1 MLEKL
6 LLAATVTLA
15 IHFLLPAK
23 SLETTQIGWENFS
36 QIRNTTTKVADLV
49 DRKPSLKAENFT
61 VFQP

>member
-15 IHFLLPAK
+15 IHFILPAK
-23 SLETTQIGWENFS
+23 SLETTKMGWENFS
-36 QIRNTTTKVADLV
+36 ERRNTTTKVANLV
-49 DRKPSLKAENFT
+49 EKTPSLKAEKFT